1 MFSVYDNNLKY
12 IGLLTDIIN
21 AEWVINY
28 QAINTFTFEIVN
40 SEYSNS
46 RQLLKLGHYI
56 YDKQSQTMMRIEK
69 LRWSDKDKTIYVY
82 GYGVE
87 KMLSWRIITTDNTV
101 TNAEKK
107 IYKYLTDNQRNLI
120 IDAAEAQ
127 GFTEV
132 YEGAE
137 NKSNELLN
145 AIYTVCA
152 IAKTDIKLHF
162 IQETKR
168 FTMQVYKGHD
178 KTYTDGVGGKIFS
191 AERGNIGDLELT
203 LDNTRLKTKA
213 YTIIDEQIIS
223 IENES
228 NEVREIYLGTNVKR
242 NDGEDAVQ
250 YRKRVE
256 AQMRKEL
263 EEYKANNEL
272 TAIVH
277 NMNIL
282 NDIQI
287 GDRVT
292 CKSNEYGFLIDS
304 TVSSINRRMDAGIT
318 QVSITFMDTQS
329 RI

>member
-1 MFSVYDNNLKY
+1 MFSVYDNHLKY

-28 QAINTFTFEIVN
+28 QAVNTFTFEIVN
-40 SEYSNS
+40 SNYSNS

-69 LRWSDKDKTIYVY
+69 LRWCDKDRTIYVY

-87 KMLSWRIITTDNTV
+87 QMLSWRVIIVDNAL
-101 TNAEKK
+101 TNAEEK

-120 IDAAEAQ
+120 VDAAETQ
-127 GFTEV
+127 GYTEI

-137 NKSNELLN
+137 NRLNELLN
-145 AIYTVCA
+145 AIYTICK
-152 IAKTDIKLHF
+152 IAKTDIKMHF
-162 IQETKR
+162 MQDTKR
-168 FTMQVYKGHD
+168 FTMQVYKGQD
-178 KTYTDGVGGKIFS
+178 KTYIDGVGGKIFS

-203 LDNTRLKTKA
+203 LDNLQLKTKA
-213 YTIIDEQIIS
+213 YTSIDEQIIS
-223 IENES
+223 IENEAD
-228 NEVREIYLGTNVKR
+228 EVREIYLGTNVKR
-242 NDGEDAVQ
+242 NTGESDIQ
-250 YRKRVE
+250 YRNRIE

-277 NMNIL
+277 NMDIL

-304 TVSSINRRMDAGIT
+304 TIASINKRMDAGVI

-329 RI
+329 RA